1 MNEETLREEYL
12 LTLTGAYQTLERR
25 NQFVNPS
32 PNAKEREQAQNGINT
47 VIKELQQAH
56 IIAGRLN
63 FSSHQAEIQTIYE
76 LLSHPS
82 GRDFDQMLNQAVT
95 QLAIRVDQVQEYS
108 NPENY
113 PDGYH
118 AFISR
123 HLAKL
128 LEQSIR
134 LLQKLMH

>member
-1 MNEETLREEYL
+1 MNYT
-12 LTLTGAYQTLERR
+12 T
-25 NQFVNPS
+25 
-32 PNAKEREQAQNGINT
+32 
-47 VIKELQQAH
+47 
-56 IIAGRLN
+56 
-63 FSSHQAEIQTIYE
+63 HQAEIQTIYE

-95 QLAIRVDQVQEYS
+95 QLAMRVELVQEYPD
-108 NPENY
+108 PENY

-118 AFISR
+118 AFINR

-134 LLQKLMH
+134 LLQKLIH

>member
-1 MNEETLREEYL
+1 MNSESLREAYL
-12 LTLTGAYQTLERR
+12 LSLTGAYQTLERR
-25 NQFVNPS
+25 NQFLTPS
-32 PNAKEREQAQNGINT
+32 PAPREREQAQSGINA

-56 IIAGRLN
+56 TLAGQLEYT
-63 FSSHQAEIQTIYE
+63 SHQAEIQTIYE

-82 GRDFDQMLNQAVT
+82 GRDFDQMLNQALN
-95 QLAIRVDQVQEYS
+95 QLTIRVDQVQEHPD
-108 NPENY
+108 PENY

-118 AFISR
+118 AFIHR